1 MLDKKKVQ
9 PQAVALRYDKSSTS
23 VPKVVAAG
31 RGDLA
36 EQIIAAA
43 QEAGIDIVEDPDLM
57 EVLARIPLNDDIPEE
72 LFQAIAE
79 ILAFVYRIN
88 GRYASSH
95 LDVDA
100 SDLVPTADS

>member
-9 PQAVALRYDKSSTS
+9 PQAVALRYDKSSAS
-23 VPKVVAAG
+23 IPKVVAAG
-31 RGDLA
+31 RGELA

-43 QEAGIDIVEDPDLM
+43 REAGIDIVEDPDLM
-57 EVLARIPLNDDIPEE
+57 EVLARIPLNDEIPEE

-88 GRYASSH
+88 GRYASSQM
-95 LDVDA
+95 DVDA
-100 SDLVPTADS
+100 ADLMPATD